1 MLSGVTSTSLAAS
14 TFTSVY
20 TNYKIIVNAQ
30 IETSLQLRMRKSGT
44 DDSSSNYVARGRFT
58 GADSNPATT
67 TQWLITSATST
78 FKTGQTEF
86 TLFSPFVNQHTYL
99 ATGIVI
105 AEQAGGAAMYIAAGR
120 HTVVDTYDACSL
132 LFGASTTGSYQ
143 VYGYNI

>member
-1 MLSGVTSTSLAAS
+1 
-14 TFTSVY
+14 
-20 TNYKIIVNAQ
+20 
-30 IETSLQLRMRKSGT
+30 MRKSGT
-44 DDSSSNYVARGRFT
+44 DDTSTQYVMRGRFT
-58 GADSNPATT
+58 GADSNPATAQ
-67 TQWLITSATST
+67 QWLITSATAT

-99 ATGIVI
+99 ATGIII

-120 HTVVDTYDACSL
+120 HQVVDTYDSCTL